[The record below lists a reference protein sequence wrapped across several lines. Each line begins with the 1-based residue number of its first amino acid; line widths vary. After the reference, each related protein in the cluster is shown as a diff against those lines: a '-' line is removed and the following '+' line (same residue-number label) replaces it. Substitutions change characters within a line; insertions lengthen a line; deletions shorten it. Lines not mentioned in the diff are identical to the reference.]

1 MEKNNE
7 IATVNSNESFL
18 ALQDFNFADVMAE
31 EMNGLS
37 ASFERVKIPIG
48 GGTVFEIPGDDSDD
62 VDTVKEINAVILHHI
77 TH

>member
-1 MEKNNE
+1 MAKNNE
-7 IATVNSNESFL
+7 IATLSSNESFW

-48 GGTVFEIPGDDSDD
+48 GGTVFEIPGDDPDD
-62 VDTVKEINAVILHHI
+62 LDTVKE
-77 TH
+77 